1 MQSNEDSRLKWFRS
15 CSNLCE
21 RIKFVHT
28 HKHTKFELIHK
39 FRCKKNIK
47 NFESK
52 MNLTGLSRLK
62 KSLLI
67 FVQSKR
73 RDRDKKLKTKASE
86 EFWKNIQKSREIKEE
101 AKIVYVNIH
110 LKAVNEN
117 ALIWSFAMLLFL
129 CFLIRL
135 NRFMVGDLL
144 RILYILIKWMQT
156 KKIKTNRND
165 SEKKAAT
172 LIRKFLHLLL
182 KALKKCAERTE
193 RMWPKTA
200 FTPIDF
206 FIHELL
212 TFWLQNNVFFI
223 RLFWYCQ
230 LFLDACICVGP
241 FEFLSHYE
249 FYERFTLSAT

>member
-1 MQSNEDSRLKWFRS
+1 MQSNENSRLEWS
-15 CSNLCE
+15 QPCSNLCE
-21 RIKFVHT
+21 HIKFVHI

-62 KSLLI
+62 KSLLK
-67 FVQSKR
+67 FVQRKR
-73 RDRDKKLKTKASE
+73 RDRDKKLKTKAAE

-129 CFLIRL
+129 RFLIRL

-156 KKIKTNRND
+156 KKN
-165 SEKKAAT
+165 
-172 LIRKFLHLLL
+172 
-182 KALKKCAERTE
+182 
-193 RMWPKTA
+193 
-200 FTPIDF
+200 
-206 FIHELL
+206 
-212 TFWLQNNVFFI
+212 
-223 RLFWYCQ
+223 
-230 LFLDACICVGP
+230 
-241 FEFLSHYE
+241 
-249 FYERFTLSAT
+249 